1 LEESGKKASRS
12 NQMNKPILL
21 LAGVAALAA
30 TAALAQTPQPAPAP
44 GGTATAKSGTSASTK
59 MVCRSQ
65 GDSSSRLRRQRV
77 CVTQAEWDEQRRLSR
92 ADVEKAQTS
101 RSWCENGAC

>member
-1 LEESGKKASRS
+1 ML
-12 NQMNKPILL
+12 KPVLL
-21 LAGVAALAA
+21 VSAVAALAA
-30 TAALAQTPQPAPAP
+30 TAAIAQAPQ
-44 GGTATAKSGTSASTK
+44 GTAAPSGSTPSASTDSTK

-65 GDSSSRLRRQRV
+65 GDSSSRLRRRRV

>member
-1 LEESGKKASRS
+1 LEDDAKKASRS
-12 NQMNKPILL
+12 KQMNRSILL
-21 LAGVAALAA
+21 VSTFAALAA
-30 TAALAQTPQPAPAP
+30 TAAFAQTPAPSTAPSGGAAPA
-44 GGTATAKSGTSASTK
+44 ASASTK